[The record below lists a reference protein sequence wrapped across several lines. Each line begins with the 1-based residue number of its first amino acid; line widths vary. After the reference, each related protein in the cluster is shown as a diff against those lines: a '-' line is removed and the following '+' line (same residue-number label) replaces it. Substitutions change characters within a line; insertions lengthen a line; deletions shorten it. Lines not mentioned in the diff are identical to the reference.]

1 MIRAKQLADSN
12 PDNHDYHFFLTKVA
26 FDLIKNNSSENSSEF
41 ITNEE
46 NPKEYF
52 DSRNVRNL
60 QESYTTTKAE

>member
-1 MIRAKQLADSN
+1 MNIKYSN
-12 PDNHDYHFFLTKVA
+12 LIDQS
-26 FDLIKNNSSENSSEF
+26 IKNNSSENSSEF